1 MRRSMRNKMQ
11 DKNSKDFL
19 EKIETEAFAE
29 NDWKAALQYLGSVKK
44 QYGITWQEIADYIAL
59 KYNVHRDES
68 TFRRMYSSLREYTDE
83 DFCDDGGELPSDY
96 AQMDLL
102 KIEQYKLK
110 DMLTQNRAYLR
121 AAARWDSIEEIV
133 VEAAEKLN
141 VGKPLLNPLPLNANK
156 HIDKVGIA
164 CLGDWHYGMEVDSW
178 LNKYNPE
185 IARQRLSNYIKQ
197 VIEDGLFFDIKEL
210 FVLNLG
216 DLIAGRIHNSIRY
229 ESRFD
234 VITQIMEASE
244 MLAEAL
250 TQLSQHF
257 KIKYYACSDNH
268 SRLEPNKS
276 DAVNAES
283 LCRITDWYLSTRLKN
298 NANVEIMKNKF
309 DEDIITFNVFSFKI
323 AGVHGDKDQPR
334 TVIEK
339 IDLLTQQHYDLICTA
354 HLHHFSSDEHCDTA
368 VVGNG
373 SLMGTD
379 SYSKN
384 ARLHSRPSQN
394 FIIVS
399 KDNVIKYISRIL
411 V

>member
-1 MRRSMRNKMQ
+1 MHF
-11 DKNSKDFL
+11 KNNQQNLL
-19 EKIETEAFAE
+19 EELEQAAFAE
-29 NDWKAALQYLGSVKK
+29 NDWKAALSYLGSVKEK
-44 QYGITWQEIADYIAL
+44 YGITWQEIADYIAT
-59 KYNVHRDES
+59 KYNVCRDES
-68 TFRRMYSSLREYTDE
+68 TLRKLYPTLRDLTDA
-83 DFCDDGGELPSDY
+83 DLYGEEGNASAINTEEKLD
-96 AQMDLL
+96 AL

-121 AAARWDSIEEIV
+121 AAARWDSIEDIV
-133 VEAAEKLN
+133 KEAAAQLN
-141 VGKPLLNPLPLNANK
+141 TCKPLLKVKPITKDNAK
-156 HIDKVGIA
+156 KVGIA
-164 CLGDWHYGMEVDSW
+164 CLGDWHYGMEFKSW
-178 LNKYNPE
+178 LNTYNPE
-185 IARQRLSNYIKQ
+185 IAKERLSNYVGQ
-197 VIEDGLFFDIKEL
+197 VITQGELFGIKEL

-234 VITQIMEASE
+234 VITQIMHVSE

-250 TQLSQHF
+250 TILSQHF
-257 KIKYYACSDNH
+257 RINYYACSDNH

-276 DAVNAES
+276 DAINAES
-283 LCRITDWYLSTRLKN
+283 LCRITDWHLATRLRD
-298 NANVEIMKNKF
+298 NVNISINKNKF
-309 DEDIITFNVFSFKI
+309 DEDIITFNAFSFKI

-334 TVIEK
+334 SVIEK

-354 HLHHFSSDEHCDTA
+354 HLHHFSGDEHCDT
-368 VVGNG
+368 VVIGNG

-394 FIIVS
+394 LIIVS
-399 KDNVIKYISRIL
+399 EDNVIKHIDRIL